1 MSVKWHLL
9 ILLCLRPDDF
19 THQWGTLRVERVN
32 NVMQTT
38 RSYEVKT
45 WMINNMGGLK
55 SGQTTQTL
63 YNT

>member
-1 MSVKWHLL
+1 MSVKWHLS
-9 ILLCLRPDDF
+9 ILLCLRPDDLLIN
-19 THQWGTLRVERVN
+19 GEPLRVESVD